1 MTYIDKQ
8 IKHRVLLEK
17 LKNKTAYDILLQF
30 NLMYPELKDILI
42 TLEGKKP
49 EFIIKEINKVID
61 KKLKGI
67 NDYIVKNNISIAKY
81 EYGFQTALISTYTSA
96 KVSEK
101 VINNELA
108 RKLVF
113 DNLMAGEFYEKTI
126 SRFGI
131 SFKDEVEKN
140 IRLGIV
146 NGLSGKQ
153 ITNSIKGNF
162 NIKRNQLDSVIR
174 TTTQSVVNSAN
185 EEVYKNNKNI
195 ISRYKYL
202 SILDSRTTDICR
214 DLNNKVYK
222 VGSGPLPPQHFN
234 CRSFTIPLIDDMEE
248 KGYKNYNEFYKR
260 QEDQNGIKSKNND
273 KFITSDKIT
282 LNELEKE
289 EKV

>member
-1 MTYIDKQ
+1 MAYIDKQ
-8 IKHRVLLEK
+8 IRHRVLLEK
-17 LKNKTAYDILLQF
+17 LKNETAYNILRQF
-30 NLMYPELKDILI
+30 NLMFPELKYILI

-49 EFIIKEINKVID
+49 DIIIKEINKIINKNLKNID
-61 KKLKGI
+61 NEI
-67 NDYIVKNNISIAKY
+67 IKNNLNIAKY
-81 EYGFQTALISTYTSA
+81 EYSFQTALISTYTSK

-126 SRFGI
+126 SRFGN

-140 IRLGIV
+140 IRIGIV

-153 ITNSIKGNF
+153 ITDNVKGNF

-174 TTTQSVVNSAN
+174 TVTQSVVNSAN

-202 SILDSRTTDICR
+202 AILDSRTTDICS
-214 DLNNKVYK
+214 DLNNKIYK
-222 VGSGPLPPQHFN
+222 VGKGPIPPQHFN

-248 KGYKNYNEFYKR
+248 NGYKDYNEFYKK
-260 QEDQNGIKSKNND
+260 QEDKKYIKSKNED
-273 KFITSDKIT
+273 KFTTNDKIT
-282 LNELEKE
+282 LEELKKE
-289 EKV
+289 EEV